1 MLTDRGST
9 AQTAALASS
18 LAGGALLIGRVGAGY
33 LLDRF
38 FAPHV
43 AIIFFAGAALGIA
56 FLGRSTTREIAFVAV
71 FLIGL
76 GLGAEVDFIAYLTS
90 RYFGLRFFGEIYSYA
105 WAAFV
110 LAGASGTYLL
120 GAGYDARGSYAVPL
134 AGFFIATL
142 AALLLLTRLGPY
154 RYYLSQTRGA
164 S

>member
-1 MLTDRGST
+1 
-9 AQTAALASS
+9 
-18 LAGGALLIGRVGAGY
+18 

-38 FAPHV
+38 FAPYV
-43 AIIFFAGAALGIA
+43 AIIFFSGAAIGIA
-56 FLGRSTTREIAFVAV
+56 LLGTSSEREFAFVAV

-110 LAGASGTYLL
+110 LAGALGAFLL
-120 GAGYDARGSYAVPL
+120 GAGYDARGSYVVPL

-154 RYYLSQTRGA
+154 RYYLTQTRGG